1 MLRTTMEPIKVL
13 IVDPQRIILAGLQ
26 LLIQSD
32 ARFVVSGV
40 ATNRAEALEQISL
53 QEPDVIVLELVMGED
68 NGLYMIPVFAAACKA
83 KIVILTGSRNLSL
96 HDQAVIAGARGV
108 LAKDELPNSL
118 FTAIEKIQQG
128 ELWVNRN
135 ATARILLE
143 IAKANAPKKAV
154 PEEKKLASLTKKET
168 RVLQTVVASSDKQLK
183 VVADDL
189 CISQHTLRNHLAAIY
204 EKLGV
209 TSRLELYIFCNKHAP
224 AKANVSSFPS

>member
-1 MLRTTMEPIKVL
+1 M
-13 IVDPQRIILAGLQ
+13 DPQRIVLAGLQ

-32 ARFVVSGV
+32 DRFIVSGI
-40 ATNRAEALEQISL
+40 ATNRAEALEQIGL

-68 NGLYMIPVFAAACKA
+68 NGLYMIPVFHAASKA
-83 KIVILTGSRNLSL
+83 KIIILTGSRNLAL

-108 LAKDELPNSL
+108 LAKDDFPKAL
-118 FTAIEKIQQG
+118 FTAIEKIQEG

-143 IAKANAPKKAV
+143 IAKANSPRKAV

-209 TSRLELYIFCNKHAP
+209 TSRLELYVFCNKHAA
-224 AKANVSSFPS
+224 AKANVSSTP